1 MNCGVVRFREA
12 AAAMPLVAIL
22 RGLQPARAEGVAHAL
37 ISAGFCIIEIPLNRD
52 GALEA
57 IRIVSGAAPRSVVV
71 GAGTILTPAQAR
83 DARDAGAQILVMPHL
98 DSGVIEEGRQLGLAV
113 MPGIMT
119 PTEAF
124 QAQAAGVDALKL
136 FPAEIVGP
144 AGLKAFRS
152 VLSSSRAP
160 IYAVGGVTP
169 ENMRLWYDAG
179 ADGFG
184 IGGALFQPAFE
195 DDEIASRGRAF
206 VAAWRLV
213 KEAEK

>member
-1 MNCGVVRFREA
+1 
-12 AAAMPLVAIL
+12 MPLVAIL
-22 RGLQPARAEGVAHAL
+22 RGLQPARAEGVAQAL

-71 GAGTILTPAQAR
+71 GAGTVLTPAQAR
-83 DARDAGAQILVMPHL
+83 DARGAGAQILVMPHL

-144 AGLKAFRS
+144 AGLKALRS
-152 VLSSSRAP
+152 VLPSSKAP

-169 ENMRLWYDAG
+169 ETMRLWYEAG

-184 IGGALFQPAFE
+184 IGSALFQPAFE

-206 VAAWRLV
+206 VAAWRLL